1 MNPPCALLGRHCLG
15 HTHTYH
21 LVQHAQRHAQL
32 HSSCGVLARGTSPA
46 PTLGVTDDPP
56 GGRTPAGW
64 ARGSDGAGA
73 ATQPRTRGLHTE
85 SPWNPVLAH
94 RRRADRRGPDLDAQ
108 ERRRAVASGSLLA
121 CVGRTPSGKA
131 KLAPATPLQVR
142 SDLRGSGPAPQLTT
156 LRPNRLGGFVMLP
169 DVFEALGC
177 SILTGRT
184 SKAASP
190 TCPFFRW

>member
-15 HTHTYH
+15 HTHTHH

-64 ARGSDGAGA
+64 AQGSDGAGA
-73 ATQPRTRGLHTE
+73 ATQPQARGLHME
-85 SPWNPVLAH
+85 SPWNPVLTH
-94 RRRADRRGPDLDAQ
+94 HSNRPADVQTGEGRTWMPK
-108 ERRRAVASGSLLA
+108 SGSLLA

-156 LRPNRLGGFVMLP
+156 LRPNRLGGFIMLP

-190 TCPFFRW
+190 TRPFFRW